1 MITYTLINTKEMGAG
16 EEMKLPT
23 YLDFYHPIHEND
35 QSFLQLHGSHH
46 TAHPNVLVTI

>member
-35 QSFLQLHGSHH
+35 QSFLRLHVSHP
-46 TAHPNVLVTI
+46 TAHTNVLVTI